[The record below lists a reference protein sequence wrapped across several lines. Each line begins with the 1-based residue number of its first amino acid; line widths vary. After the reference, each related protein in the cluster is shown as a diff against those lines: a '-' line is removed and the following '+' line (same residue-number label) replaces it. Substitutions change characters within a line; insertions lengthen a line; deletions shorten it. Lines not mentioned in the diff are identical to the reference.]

1 MSKIRNISDLK
12 ELKEKLLKEKKKR
25 FIVIPNG
32 TCGRAKGSKEVS
44 KAMVEKTKGLSVGF
58 EIKITGCIGFCEVEP
73 IVVILPDRIT
83 YVRVKEED
91 VQEIL
96 EAVKNNRIVKRLLY
110 KDPTTGNRF
119 KKLEDIPFYKK
130 QMPLIF
136 GKNLEIDPKNI
147 LDYISQKG
155 YTALAAVIEGMSPDT
170 VIETIKKAG
179 LRGRGGGG
187 FPTGIK
193 WESCRRAQ
201 GDIKYVICNADEGDP
216 GAYMDRAV
224 LEGNPHSVLE
234 GMIIGAYAI
243 GAYEGYIYVRQEYPL
258 AVKHFTIALEQAR
271 EYGLLG
277 ENILGSGFNFDV
289 KIARGGGAF
298 VCGESTAL
306 MTSIEGRP
314 GEPRAKHVH
323 TVEKGLKEMPT
334 TLNNV
339 ETWANVPLIINK
351 GWKWYSSIGT
361 EESKGTKIFSL
372 VGKVNNTGL
381 VEVPMGISLREIV
394 YDIGG
399 GIRGGKKLKA
409 VQTGGPS
416 GGCVPESLID
426 TPVDFDKLTE
436 VGSMMGSGGMIVM
449 DEDNCMVDIARYFV
463 GFLKDESCG
472 KCTPCREGLWQM
484 DAILTDICDGKGK
497 EDDIE
502 ILEDLAWLMKNCC
515 LCQLGTTAANP
526 LLTTLKYFREE
537 YDAHIK
543 EKRCPAG
550 VCKALIRYSIDK
562 DKCNGC
568 GLCKLKCSVE
578 AITGEKNEVH
588 ILDTEKCIKCGIC
601 YEICKFDAVV
611 KE

>member
-96 EAVKNNRIVKRLLY
+96 EAVKNNRIVERLLY

-119 KKLEDIPFYKK
+119 EKLEDIPFYKK

-147 LDYISQKG
+147 LDYISQEG

-243 GAYEGYIYVRQEYPL
+243 GAHEGYIYVRQ
-258 AVKHFTIALEQAR
+258 
-271 EYGLLG
+271 
-277 ENILGSGFNFDV
+277 
-289 KIARGGGAF
+289 
-298 VCGESTAL
+298 
-306 MTSIEGRP
+306 
-314 GEPRAKHVH
+314 
-323 TVEKGLKEMPT
+323 
-334 TLNNV
+334 
-339 ETWANVPLIINK
+339 
-351 GWKWYSSIGT
+351 
-361 EESKGTKIFSL
+361 
-372 VGKVNNTGL
+372 
-381 VEVPMGISLREIV
+381 
-394 YDIGG
+394 
-399 GIRGGKKLKA
+399 
-409 VQTGGPS
+409 
-416 GGCVPESLID
+416 
-426 TPVDFDKLTE
+426 
-436 VGSMMGSGGMIVM
+436 
-449 DEDNCMVDIARYFV
+449 
-463 GFLKDESCG
+463 
-472 KCTPCREGLWQM
+472 
-484 DAILTDICDGKGK
+484 
-497 EDDIE
+497 
-502 ILEDLAWLMKNCC
+502 
-515 LCQLGTTAANP
+515 
-526 LLTTLKYFREE
+526 
-537 YDAHIK
+537 
-543 EKRCPAG
+543 
-550 VCKALIRYSIDK
+550 
-562 DKCNGC
+562 
-568 GLCKLKCSVE
+568 
-578 AITGEKNEVH
+578 
-588 ILDTEKCIKCGIC
+588 
-601 YEICKFDAVV
+601 
-611 KE
+611 